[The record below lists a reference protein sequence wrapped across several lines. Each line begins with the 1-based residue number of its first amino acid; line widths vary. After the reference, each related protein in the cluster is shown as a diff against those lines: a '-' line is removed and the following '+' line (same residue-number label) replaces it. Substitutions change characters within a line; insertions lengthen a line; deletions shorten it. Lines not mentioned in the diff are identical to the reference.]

1 MKAKSLH
8 FSKTGAAQQIA
19 AEFGRIFEC
28 VCDKIPP
35 AYPCENEKIVF
46 IGVEMSGRLEKP
58 VEAFCKDLKPVRVKN
73 VAFYVI
79 NGKGDVSGLEEIS
92 KTLEANGVHV
102 AAEPYG
108 IAVKSG
114 LFKKASVTDADI
126 QAAVAWA
133 KEIID
138 NKLAK

>member
-8 FSKTGAAQQIA
+8 FSKTGSAQQIA
-19 AEFGRIFEC
+19 AELGRVLEC

-46 IGVEMSGRLEKP
+46 IGVEMSGRLDKS
-58 VEAFCKDLKPVRVKN
+58 VEAFCKDLKPVRTKN

-79 NGKGDVSGLEEIS
+79 NSKGDTSGLEEIS

-102 AAEPYG
+102 AAEPY
-108 IAVKSG
+108 AVTVKGG
-114 LFKKASVTDADI
+114 LFKKASVTDADV
-126 QAAVAWA
+126 QAAVNWA
-133 KEIID
+133 KDIVE